1 MDFDAMLEL
10 ICNAV
15 WLTTGAVLTW
25 RLIVLQQ
32 NEPRLALRLVTVA
45 CLLLVLFPVISLSD
59 DLSTPEAA
67 LMDLS
72 HSGDQA
78 PNSGVDHNSSVAVAL
93 ATSAAAIRLH
103 FLHFAEPAQH
113 QNRTTDVYFL
123 SSDALRAPPVSL

>member
-1 MDFDAMLEL
+1 MLEL

-25 RLIVLQQ
+25 RLVIAQQHHSPRRVRVL
-32 NEPRLALRLVTVA
+32 TVF

-67 LMDLS
+67 LSDICHGGDGS
-72 HSGDQA
+72 SGASSDHSGDHT
-78 PNSGVDHNSSVAVAL
+78 STVAVAL
-93 ATSAAAIRLH
+93 ATSAAAIKLH
-103 FLHFAEPAQH
+103 FLQFAETAQNQASH
-113 QNRTTDVYFL
+113 PDTYFF

>member
-1 MDFDAMLEL
+1 MLEL

-25 RLIVLQQ
+25 RLVIAQEHRSTRAVRVL
-32 NEPRLALRLVTVA
+32 AVI

-59 DLSTPEAA
+59 DLSAPEAA
-67 LMDLS
+67 LSDIS

-78 PNSGVDHNSSVAVAL
+78 NGASVDHASTVAVAM
-93 ATSAAAIRLH
+93 ATSAAAIKLH
-103 FLHFAEPAQH
+103 FLQFAETAQN
-113 QNRTTDVYFL
+113 QSSQTDTYFL